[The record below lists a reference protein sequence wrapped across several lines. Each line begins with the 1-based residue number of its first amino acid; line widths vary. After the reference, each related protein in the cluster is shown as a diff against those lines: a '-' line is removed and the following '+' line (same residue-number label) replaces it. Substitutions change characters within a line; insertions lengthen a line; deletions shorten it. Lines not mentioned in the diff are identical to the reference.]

1 MDLILCI
8 ESATEVCS
16 VVLAGDEKILGIRES
31 SSRNVHSAM
40 LTLFIDEIIQSSG
53 FEIAALDAIAVSMGP
68 GSYTGLRIGVA
79 TAKGLCYALDKPLI
93 SVPTLQAM
101 AMGMNDRLPISNDQL
116 PATNGQSADIL
127 HQMKSKIGNRKSEIL
142 FCPMIDARRMEVYAA
157 IFDQKNREVREAAA
171 EVIDA
176 FSFQELLAEHT
187 IVFGGEGADKCK
199 TVMEE
204 HPNVMFIDGFKTS
217 AKFMV
222 ELAGEK
228 FRQKQFE
235 NLAYFEP
242 FYLKDFVAGKP
253 RVKGLN

>member
-1 MDLILCI
+1 MGLILCI

-16 VVLAGDEKILGIRES
+16 VVLARDEKILGVRES

-40 LTLFIDEIIQSSG
+40 LTLFIEEIIQSTG

-93 SVPTLQAM
+93 AVPTLQAM
-101 AMGMNDRLPISNDQL
+101 AMGMNYQLPITNDQS
-116 PATNGQSADIL
+116 G
-127 HQMKSKIGNRKSEIL
+127 IL

-157 IFDQKNREVREAAA
+157 VYDQNNREVREAAA

-176 FSFQELLAEHT
+176 FSFQELLAAHT

-199 TVMEE
+199 TVMGE

-228 FRQKQFE
+228 FRQKQFK